1 MGLSFPNRAAIA
13 VLKVGRSEVR
23 NVMDVSVEGL
33 RVVVT
38 AAGSGIGRAIAENF
52 LQNGARVHICDV
64 DEDSLAEVRSTL
76 PQIGATRAAAG
87 DAAQVDRPFDE
98 VLGGP
103 GDRKRGV

>member
-38 AAGSGIGRAIAENF
+38 AAGSGIGRAIAETF
-52 LQNGARVHICDV
+52 LQNGARVPICDV
-64 DEDSLAEVRSTL
+64 DEDRNRKRVVQGTCVSVR
-76 PQIGATRAAAG
+76 
-87 DAAQVDRPFDE
+87 VDR
-98 VLGGP
+98 GG
-103 GDRKRGV
+103 GRIFTKKKDNGRTE